1 MTKLEKNGDLHLV
14 SVPRREEIES
24 KEISMLKYLE
34 THLETLECT
43 RFGKGVGWRR
53 RLKQR

>member
-14 SVPRREEIES
+14 SVPKREEMES
-24 KEISMLKYLE
+24 KEISSSKYLE

-43 RFGKGVGWRR
+43 K
-53 RLKQR
+53 